1 MTSTFSHKVKSR
13 SSLFYKLT
21 SLISIIRVHIIMHV
35 HSYVRKLQLI
45 LLANQLNYM
54 HLTMHRQSRFLYISQ
69 QLWISTIDKC
79 IIHVLLRVFFFNIK
93 LSTVHVY
100 QMTCFSSITEHR
112 AINFVWVAVS
122 PSLSLSFSRDQKLI
136 EFFFSSR
143 QNGHLE
149 EKFGH
154 AHTFLNIPDM
164 ISLLIYWVTSS
175 YNQYSP
181 KRGGR
186 KEGGG
191 WRTLSLTLFSAR
203 SFPRVHSWSLEET
216 NQALNEWIY
225 CSIWSGSTIHYYWL
239 EECRQSMDIYYCD
252 LSPSVKGDILCMHL
266 DW

>member
-1 MTSTFSHKVKSR
+1 
-13 SSLFYKLT
+13 
-21 SLISIIRVHIIMHV
+21 MHY
-35 HSYVRKLQLI
+35 S
-45 LLANQLNYM
+45 
-54 HLTMHRQSRFLYISQ
+54 
-69 QLWISTIDKC
+69 C
-79 IIHVLLRVFFFNIK
+79 IVEVFFFNIK

-154 AHTFLNIPDM
+154 AHTFLNIPDK

-181 KRGGR
+181 KRGGEER
-186 KEGGG
+186 GRWLKDFK
-191 WRTLSLTLFSAR
+191 LNSLFCQEFS
-203 SFPRVHSWSLEET
+203 
-216 NQALNEWIY
+216 
-225 CSIWSGSTIHYYWL
+225 
-239 EECRQSMDIYYCD
+239 QSA
-252 LSPSVKGDILCMHL
+252 
-266 DW
+266 

>member
-136 EFFFSSR
+136 EFFFLPGRMVIWKRS
-143 QNGHLE
+143 LVM
-149 EKFGH
+149 
-154 AHTFLNIPDM
+154 HTHFL
-164 ISLLIYWVTSS
+164 ISLTRLVFWSTGSHPPTICIPV
-175 YNQYSP
+175 
-181 KRGGR
+181 R
-186 KEGGG
+186 EGGG
-191 WRTLSLTLFSAR
+191 GKREVVEG
-203 SFPRVHSWSLEET
+203 P
-216 NQALNEWIY
+216 
-225 CSIWSGSTIHYYWL
+225 
-239 EECRQSMDIYYCD
+239 
-252 LSPSVKGDILCMHL
+252 
-266 DW
+266 